1 MARVRGERVTV
12 GTLIRQGAAEHTDRP
27 FVSFEDTT
35 LTYGEYLE
43 RSLRVANLLSGHLVE
58 GRPPHIGVLMENR
71 LEYLEILGG
80 AALCGAVVV
89 GVNAT
94 RRGSELERDI
104 LHTDCR
110 MVIADDAGLRL
121 LEGLELPPVLALGPS
136 YDAELGAADDRAWP
150 VVEED
155 LFLLIFTSGTTGAPK
170 AVRCSHKRMLGTG
183 TMVADLVSLTS
194 EDCAYVSLPL
204 FHSNPLM
211 CGYLPTLVRGA
222 RMALARRFSVSAF
235 LPEVRLHGATYF
247 PYSGKPLSFLVAAPG
262 GDDDADNSLRICYG
276 NEGSFRIVE
285 RFEQR
290 YGARVIDGFGPSEGA
305 MGFPRRHGDP
315 PGSVGKPPESIKVLN
330 EDGSPC
336 PPARFGTS
344 NELLNPDECVGEIVN
359 VAGVGRFEGYYNNPD
374 AEAQRVRGGRYWS
387 GDLGYMDTD
396 GYLYFA
402 GRTEDWIRVD
412 AENFPPRPIEELV
425 ERHPDVL
432 ACAVYGVPDEA
443 AGDRVMAAAQP
454 FPGRS
459 LDANDL
465 YAHLRAQPELSPKW
479 LPTYLVTA
487 DELPRGVTGKVL
499 VRELRREKFLLGR
512 ARGPVWWRERGEEGY
527 KRLTPADEELV
538 RMRFADAGREHLLDI

>member
-1 MARVRGERVTV
+1 MTV
-12 GTLIRQGAAEHTDRP
+12 GTLIRQGAAEHPDRL

-35 LTYGEYLE
+35 LTYGEYFE
-43 RSLRVANLLSGHLVE
+43 RCLRVANLLSGRLDP
-58 GRPPHIGVLMENR
+58 GRSPHVGVLMENR
-71 LEYLEILGG
+71 LEYLEIIGG

-104 LHTDCR
+104 RHTDCQF
-110 MVIADDAGLRL
+110 VVADEPGTGLL
-121 LEGLELPPVLALGPS
+121 GGLDVPPVFAVGSTSDGALATEPVTDTG
-136 YDAELGAADDRAWP
+136 WP
-150 VVEED
+150 VDDDD

-170 AVRCSHKRMLGTG
+170 AVKCSHKRMLGTG
-183 TMVADLVSLTS
+183 TMVADLVGLTG

-222 RMALARRFSVSAF
+222 RMALAPRFSVSAF
-235 LPEVRLHGATYF
+235 LPEVRRHRATYF
-247 PYSGKPLSFLVAAPG
+247 PYSGKPLSFLVAAPER
-262 GDDDADNSLRICYG
+262 DDDAENSLRICYG

-305 MGFPRRHGDP
+305 MGFPRKPGDP
-315 PGSVGKPPESIKVLN
+315 PGSVGKPPDNIKVLN
-330 EDGSPC
+330 DDGSPC
-336 PPARFGTS
+336 PTASFGPD

-359 VAGVGRFEGYYNNPD
+359 VTGVGRFEGYYNNPE
-374 AEAQRVRGGRYWS
+374 AEAQRVRDGKYWS
-387 GDLGYMDTD
+387 GDLGYMDAD
-396 GYLYFA
+396 GFLYFA
-402 GRTEDWIRVD
+402 GRTEDWVRVD
-412 AENFPPRPIEELV
+412 AENFPPRPIEVLI

-443 AGDRVMAAAQP
+443 AGDRVMAAVQP
-454 FPGRS
+454 FPGRA
-459 LDANDL
+459 LDANEL
-465 YAHLRAQPELSPKW
+465 YAHLVAQPELSPKW

-487 DELPRGVTGKVL
+487 DELPRGVTQKVL

-527 KRLTPADEELV
+527 KPLTPADEE
-538 RMRFADAGREHLLDI
+538 RIRKGFAEAGREHLLDI

>member
-1 MARVRGERVTV
+1 MTV
-12 GTLIRQGAAEHTDRP
+12 GTLIRKGAEEYPTRP
-27 FVSFEDTT
+27 FVSFDDTT
-35 LTYGEYLE
+35 LTYGEYFE
-43 RSLRVANLLSGHLVE
+43 RCRRVANLLSDELDD
-58 GRPPHIGVLMENR
+58 GRPPHVGVLMENR

-104 LHTDCR
+104 RHTDCQI
-110 MVIADDAGLRL
+110 VIADEPGLRL
-121 LEGLELPPVLALGPS
+121 LDGLELPPVLALGS
-136 YDAELGAADDRAWP
+136 TYDDALTAASATDAEWP
-150 VVEED
+150 VDEED

-170 AVRCSHKRMLGTG
+170 AVKCSHKRMLGTG
-183 TMVADLVSLTS
+183 TMVADLVGLTKD
-194 EDCAYVSLPL
+194 DCAYVSLPL

-222 RMALARRFSVSAF
+222 RMALAPRFSVSAF
-235 LPEVRLHGATYF
+235 LPEVRRSGATYF
-247 PYSGKPLSFLVAAPG
+247 PYSGKPLSFLVAAPE

-305 MGFPRRHGDP
+305 MGFPRKPGDP
-315 PGSVGKPPESIKVLN
+315 PGSVGKPPENIKVLN

-336 PPARFGTS
+336 PAARFGPS

-359 VAGVGRFEGYYNNPD
+359 VSGVGRFEGYYNNPE
-374 AEAQRVRGGRYWS
+374 AEAQRVRDGKYWS
-387 GDLGYMDTD
+387 GDLGYMDAD

-412 AENFPPRPIEELV
+412 AENFPPRPIEVLI

-443 AGDRVMAAAQP
+443 AGDRVMVAVQP
-454 FPGRS
+454 FPGRA

-465 YAHLRAQPELSPKW
+465 YVHLIAQPELSPKW

-487 DELPRGVTGKVL
+487 EELPRGVTQKIL

-512 ARGPVWWRERGEEGY
+512 ARGPVSWRERGEEGY
-527 KRLTPADEELV
+527 KPLTPADEELI
-538 RMRFADAGREHLLDI
+538 RKRFAETGREHLLDI